1 LGYPLAMKISSPQIT
16 HKSDIGGVLLNLQ
29 NSNEIVQGYH
39 LIIENARSAKPDA
52 KITGVYLQSM
62 LSGGQDVIIGAVQD
76 SQFGTLLMFGSGGIE
91 VEQMKDVRFELA
103 PITKT
108 GAEKMLAATWA
119 GKKLGGYRNI
129 PPADQTA
136 LIDALL
142 RLSQLA
148 IDYPQ
153 LAEIEI
159 NPFTVLRSGEGAF
172 AIDVR
177 VRMG

>member
-1 LGYPLAMKISSPQIT
+1 M
-16 HKSDIGGVLLNLQ
+16 
-29 NSNEIVQGYH
+29 
-39 LIIENARSAKPDA
+39 R
-52 KITGVYLQSM
+52 
-62 LSGGQDVIIGAVQD
+62 
-76 SQFGTLLMFGSGGIE
+76 
-91 VEQMKDVRFELA
+91 DVRFELA
-103 PITKT
+103 PIAKT

-119 GKKLGGYRNI
+119 GKKMEGYRNI
-129 PPADQTA
+129 PPADRAA

-142 RLSQLA
+142 RLSKLA